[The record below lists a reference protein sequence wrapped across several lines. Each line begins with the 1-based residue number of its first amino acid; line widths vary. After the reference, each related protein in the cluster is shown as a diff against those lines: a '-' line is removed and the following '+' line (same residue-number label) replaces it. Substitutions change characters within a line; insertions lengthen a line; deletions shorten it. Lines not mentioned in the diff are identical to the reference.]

1 MIYYINDENEIIS
14 SEAFIDCGNE
24 MRDRLRTEYR
34 ELTLDEMVKMADE
47 ADTWGEYDPEWYERI
62 AELAGNGR
70 LLVNVHLHH
79 AHLAFGGGNNLLQ
92 YRAKGLAGAAPR
104 GPEIHQNGA
113 GA

>member
-62 AELAGNGR
+62 AELADLNYDDYDD
-70 LLVNVHLHH
+70 LDDLIED
-79 AHLAFGGGNNLLQ
+79 AK
-92 YRAKGLAGAAPR
+92 RA
-104 GPEIHQNGA
+104 
-113 GA
+113 